1 MAVQA
6 VTDKIKS
13 GQGKIVKS
21 NTISVKFNM
30 TTLQTQLLSDNSQ
43 QYMFLSLFPYVSL
56 VSRKPVT
63 MRSLLFLEAGN
74 QPLLTEGHLC
84 GERVTYQYPVKRIPE
99 VSKNNQLKLGMLLM
113 LHSC

>member
-21 NTISVKFNM
+21 KTISVKFNM

-43 QYMFLSLFPYVSL
+43 QYMFLSLFPL

-74 QPLLTEGHLC
+74 WPLLTEGHLC

-99 VSKNNQLKLGMLLM
+99 VSKNNQFKLGMLLM
-113 LHSC
+113 PHSC